1 MRHLLATQTPSELT
15 EELEAVTEHI
25 SRTQEYIDKY
35 LPVAVSF
42 GIRLVLAVIVFL
54 IGTRVIK
61 LLRRIFRRFMERANA
76 DTGVIQFLDSLMKV
90 ILYFL
95 LIMLL
100 ASGFG
105 VDTLLRRIFR
115 RFMERANADTGVIQF
130 LDSLMKV
137 ILYFL
142 LIMLLAS
149 GFGVDT
155 TSVMAL
161 VGSAGLT
168 IGLAFQ
174 GSLSNFAGG
183 VLILLIKPFK
193 VGDYIIYV
201 ADGLEGTVAE
211 IEMFYTTLLT
221 PDNRKVVIPN
231 GTLSNNSLINVT
243 AQEKRRLDIDV
254 GISYTADLKL
264 TLLTPDNRKVVIPN
278 GTLSNNSLINV
289 TAQEKRRLDIDVGI
303 SYTADLKLARDL
315 CEKLFEEN
323 EKILKEEEHVAVVDS
338 LADSAVIL
346 KLRFW
351 VKPEDYWA
359 VKWKITEEVKLLF
372 DAHGIEIPFNQLDV
386 NIRK

>member
-42 GIRLVLAVIVFL
+42 GIRLILAVVVFL

-76 DTGVIQFLDSLMKV
+76 DTGVIQFLDSLMK
-90 ILYFL
+90 
-95 LIMLL
+95 
-100 ASGFG
+100 A
-105 VDTLLRRIFR
+105 
-115 RFMERANADTGVIQF
+115 
-130 LDSLMKV
+130 

-168 IGLAFQ
+168 VGLAFQ

-211 IEMFYTTLLT
+211 IEMFYTM
-221 PDNRKVVIPN
+221 
-231 GTLSNNSLINVT
+231 
-243 AQEKRRLDIDV
+243 
-254 GISYTADLKL
+254 
-264 TLLTPDNRKVVIPN
+264 LLTPDNRKVVIPN

-359 VKWKITEEVKLLF
+359 VKWKVTEEVKLLF

>member
-42 GIRLVLAVIVFL
+42 GIRLILAVVVFL

-76 DTGVIQFLDSLMKV
+76 DTGVIQFLDSLMK
-90 ILYFL
+90 
-95 LIMLL
+95 
-100 ASGFG
+100 A
-105 VDTLLRRIFR
+105 
-115 RFMERANADTGVIQF
+115 
-130 LDSLMKV
+130 

-168 IGLAFQ
+168 VGLAFQ

-211 IEMFYTTLLT
+211 IEMFYT
-221 PDNRKVVIPN
+221 
-231 GTLSNNSLINVT
+231 
-243 AQEKRRLDIDV
+243 
-254 GISYTADLKL
+254 

-359 VKWKITEEVKLLF
+359 VKWKVTEEVKLLF